1 MLLCILSWNEALFCV
16 CVWFSFRIH
25 QHCETFWHKRNIF
38 VSERA
43 FPVVG
48 IRWLGWLQRRILR
61 WQDQHTPITSSRPRK
76 GQERYLPDFYP
87 LPAFV
92 FLTVI
97 VTYCTAPH
105 WALHIKPLVAL
116 GANAVFML
124 QDIVLQWKHNE
135 LQKIHFSI
143 FERAVVHM
151 YGCYFGESNE
161 KAA

>member
-1 MLLCILSWNEALFCV
+1 MLLCILSWNKAVFCV
-16 CVWFSFRIH
+16 CVCFSFRIH

-38 VSERA
+38 MSERA

-61 WQDQHTPITSSRPRK
+61 WQDQHTPITPSCPRK
-76 GQERYLPDFYP
+76 GQERYLPDFDP

-97 VTYCTAPH
+97 VTYCIAPH
-105 WALHIKPLVAL
+105 WALYIKLLVAL
-116 GANAVFML
+116 GANAVFM
-124 QDIVLQWKHNE
+124 QDKTSSSSGNNE

-151 YGCYFGESNE
+151 YGCYFGESNA